1 MTRKP
6 LLHTKVTVKL
16 RKSEYREEWYLVVE
30 SYPIRKPDGGKPGR
44 IIESVNRIITTPI
57 WDTTAITGIDADGN
71 YKYKP
76 KRDTNGIIQCTSR
89 LDREACIYADK
100 VRALRQQEYDT
111 AVVYSDRE
119 QEMIAQ
125 NERMEQD
132 FIAYFNSI
140 IYKVHPNSSNSI
152 IVNWTRVGKLLSI
165 FSEGKPI
172 PFRKINVKLLED
184 LKLFM
189 LTAPQ
194 GGNKKGTLSQNSAAT
209 YFSIV
214 KAGLHRAFIDEY
226 LTVDIAAKVKGIP
239 ELKVK
244 RETLTLEEAELLA
257 QTPCE
262 NEVLKRAF
270 FFAILTGIRLCDIHE
285 LTWGEIQK
293 TSTGWRVDFTQRK
306 THVVDYLP
314 INEQAY
320 SLCGEPGEHDQQ
332 IFAGLT
338 GSSWISRPLKKW
350 IAASGIKKHITFH
363 CSRHTFATLQLEN
376 GTDIFVVKGMLGHTN
391 VKTTQIYAH
400 IVDKSKRNAAEVL
413 QIDGL
418 NTSNESLVDA
428 KVI

>member
-1 MTRKP
+1 
-6 LLHTKVTVKL
+6 
-16 RKSEYREEWYLVVE
+16 
-30 SYPIRKPDGGKPGR
+30 
-44 IIESVNRIITTPI
+44 
-57 WDTTAITGIDADGN
+57 
-71 YKYKP
+71 
-76 KRDTNGIIQCTSR
+76 
-89 LDREACIYADK
+89 
-100 VRALRQQEYDT
+100 
-111 AVVYSDRE
+111 
-119 QEMIAQ
+119 
-125 NERMEQD
+125 
-132 FIAYFNSI
+132 
-140 IYKVHPNSSNSI
+140 
-152 IVNWTRVGKLLSI
+152 
-165 FSEGKPI
+165 
-172 PFRKINVKLLED
+172 
-184 LKLFM
+184 M

-257 QTPCE
+257 QTPCK

-320 SLCGEPGEHDQQ
+320 SLCGERREPNQRVFER
-332 IFAGLT
+332 LT

-350 IAASGIKKHITFH
+350 IEASGIKKHITFH
-363 CSRHTFATLQLEN
+363 VARHTFATMMLTL
-376 GTDIFVVKGMLGHTN
+376 GADIYTVSKLLGHTK
-391 VKTTQIYAH
+391 VETTQIYAK
-400 IVDKSKRNAAEVL
+400 IINKKKDDAVSLIDAAF
-413 QIDGL
+413 
-418 NTSNESLVDA
+418 A
-428 KVI
+428 

>member
-1 MTRKP
+1 MRKP
-6 LLHTKVTVKL
+6 LLHTRVTVKL

-76 KRDTNGIIQCTSR
+76 KRDTNGIILCTSR

-320 SLCGEPGEHDQQ
+320 SLCGERREPNQRVFE
-332 IFAGLT
+332 GLT

-350 IAASGIKKHITFH
+350 IEASGIKKHITFH
-363 CSRHTFATLQLEN
+363 CSRHTFATLQLERD
-376 GTDIFVVKGMLGHTN
+376 TDIYTIKGMLGHTN

-400 IVDKSKRNAAEVL
+400 IVDKSKRNAADVIHIENLTPTNDNV
-413 QIDGL
+413 
-418 NTSNESLVDA
+418 ESVPA
-428 KVI
+428 I

>member
-1 MTRKP
+1 MRKP

-57 WDTTAITGIDADGN
+57 WDITAITGIDADGN

-418 NTSNESLVDA
+418 NTSNESLDDA

>member
-1 MTRKP
+1 MRKP

-30 SYPIRKPDGGKPGR
+30 SYPIRKPDGDKPGR

-363 CSRHTFATLQLEN
+363 SARRCELSLLLITNNLQR
-376 GTDIFVVKGMLGHTN
+376 FV
-391 VKTTQIYAH
+391 
-400 IVDKSKRNAAEVL
+400 S
-413 QIDGL
+413 
-418 NTSNESLVDA
+418 
-428 KVI
+428 

>member
-1 MTRKP
+1 MRKP

-57 WDTTAITGIDADGN
+57 WDTTAITDIDADGN

-125 NERMEQD
+125 NERMKQD

-418 NTSNESLVDA
+418 NTSNESLDDA

>member
-1 MTRKP
+1 MRKP

-16 RKSEYREEWYLVVE
+16 RKSEYREKWHLVVE

-76 KRDTNGIIQCTSR
+76 KRDTNGIILCTSR

-418 NTSNESLVDA
+418 NTSNESLDDA

>member
-1 MTRKP
+1 MRKP

-76 KRDTNGIIQCTSR
+76 KRDTNGIILCTSR

-320 SLCGEPGEHDQQ
+320 SLCGERREPNQRVFE
-332 IFAGLT
+332 GLT

-350 IAASGIKKHITFH
+350 IEASGIKKHITFH
-363 CSRHTFATLQLEN
+363 SSRHTFATLQLERD
-376 GTDIFVVKGMLGHTN
+376 TDIYTIKGMLGHTN

-400 IVDKSKRNAAEVL
+400 IVDKSKRNAA
-413 QIDGL
+413 D
-418 NTSNESLVDA
+418 
-428 KVI
+428 VIHIENLTPTNDDIERVPDI

>member
-1 MTRKP
+1 MRKP

-30 SYPIRKPDGGKPGR
+30 SYPVRKPDGGKPGR

-165 FSEGKPI
+165 YSEGKPI
-172 PFRKINVKLLED
+172 PFKKISVKLLED

-189 LTAPQ
+189 LSAPM
-194 GGNKKGTLSQNSAAT
+194 GGNKPGTLSQNSAST

-226 LTVDIAAKVKGIP
+226 LTVDISAKVKGIP
-239 ELKVK
+239 EIKVK
-244 RETLTLEEAELLA
+244 RETLTLEEAKMLA
-257 QTPCE
+257 TTPCE

-270 FFAILTGIRLCDIHE
+270 FFAVLTGIRLCDIHE
-285 LTWGEIQK
+285 LTWGEIVETASGK
-293 TSTGWRVDFTQRK
+293 RVDFTQRK
-306 THVVDYLP
+306 THIVDYLP
-314 INEQAY
+314 ISEQAF
-320 SLCGEPGEHDQQ
+320 SLCGEPQEPERH
-332 IFAGLT
+332 IFEGLT

-350 IAASGIKKHITFH
+350 MKAAGITKNITFH

-376 GTDIFVVKGMLGHTN
+376 DTNIYTVMSMLGHTN

-400 IVDKSKRNAAEVL
+400 IVDKSKRNAADVI
-413 QIDGL
+413 QIEGL
-418 NTSNESLVDA
+418 DTSNIN
-428 KVI
+428 K

>member
-1 MTRKP
+1 MRKP

-30 SYPIRKPDGGKPGR
+30 SYPVRKPDGGKPGR

-165 FSEGKPI
+165 YSEGKPI
-172 PFRKINVKLLED
+172 PFKKISVKLLED

-189 LTAPQ
+189 LSAPM
-194 GGNKKGTLSQNSAAT
+194 GGNKPGTLSQNSAST

-226 LTVDIAAKVKGIP
+226 LTVDISAKVKGIP
-239 ELKVK
+239 EIKVK
-244 RETLTLEEAELLA
+244 RETLTLEEAKMLA
-257 QTPCE
+257 TTPCE

-270 FFAILTGIRLCDIHE
+270 FFAVLTGIRLCDIHE
-285 LTWGEIQK
+285 LTWGEIVETASGK
-293 TSTGWRVDFTQRK
+293 RVDFTQRK
-306 THVVDYLP
+306 THIVDYLP
-314 INEQAY
+314 ISEQAF
-320 SLCGEPGEHDQQ
+320 SLCGEPQEPDRH
-332 IFAGLT
+332 IFEGLT

-350 IAASGIKKHITFH
+350 MKAAGITKNITFH

-376 GTDIFVVKGMLGHTN
+376 DTNIYTVMSMLGHTN

-400 IVDKSKRNAAEVL
+400 IVDKSKRNAADVI
-413 QIDGL
+413 QIEGL
-418 NTSNESLVDA
+418 DTSNIN
-428 KVI
+428 K

>member
-1 MTRKP
+1 MRKP

-44 IIESVNRIITTPI
+44 IIEYVNRIITTPF

-350 IAASGIKKHITFH
+350 KAASGIKKHITFH
-363 CSRHTFATLQLEN
+363 CSRHTFATLQ
-376 GTDIFVVKGMLGHTN
+376 
-391 VKTTQIYAH
+391 
-400 IVDKSKRNAAEVL
+400 
-413 QIDGL
+413 
-418 NTSNESLVDA
+418 
-428 KVI
+428 

>member
-1 MTRKP
+1 MRKP

-30 SYPIRKPDGGKPGR
+30 SYPIRKPDGGKPGH
-44 IIESVNRIITTPI
+44 IIESVNRILTTPI
-57 WDTTAITGIDADGN
+57 WNTTAITGIDADGN

-76 KRDTNGIIQCTSR
+76 KRDTNGIILCTSR

-125 NERMEQD
+125 NKRMEQN

-320 SLCGEPGEHDQQ
+320 SLCGKPGEHDQQ

-418 NTSNESLVDA
+418 NTSNESLDDA

>member
-1 MTRKP
+1 MRKP

-44 IIESVNRIITTPI
+44 IIEFVNRIITTPI

-100 VRALRQQEYDT
+100 VRALRQLEYDT

-418 NTSNESLVDA
+418 NTSNESLDDA

>member
-1 MTRKP
+1 MRKP

-57 WDTTAITGIDADGN
+57 WDITAITGIDADGN

-270 FFAILTGIRLCDIHE
+270 FFAILTDIRLCDIHE

-400 IVDKSKRNAAEVL
+400 IVDKSKRNAAEAL

-418 NTSNESLVDA
+418 NTSNESLDDA

>member
-1 MTRKP
+1 MRKP

-100 VRALRQQEYDT
+100 VRALRQLEYDT

-418 NTSNESLVDA
+418 NTSNESLDDA

>member
-1 MTRKP
+1 MRKP

-189 LTAPQ
+189 HTAPQ

-314 INEQAY
+314 INEQAF

-418 NTSNESLVDA
+418 NTSNESLDDA

>member
-1 MTRKP
+1 MRKP

-125 NERMEQD
+125 NERVEQD

-418 NTSNESLVDA
+418 NTSNESLDDA

>member
-1 MTRKP
+1 MRKP

-76 KRDTNGIIQCTSR
+76 KRDTNGIILCTSR

-400 IVDKSKRNAAEVL
+400 IVDKSKRNAAEAL

-418 NTSNESLVDA
+418 NTSNESLDDA

>member
-1 MTRKP
+1 MRKP

-57 WDTTAITGIDADGN
+57 WDTTAIIGIDADGN

-244 RETLTLEEAELLA
+244 RETLTIEEAELFA

-418 NTSNESLVDA
+418 NTSNESLDDA
-428 KVI
+428 KII

>member
-1 MTRKP
+1 MRKP

-30 SYPIRKPDGGKPGR
+30 SYPVRKPDGGKPGR

-57 WDTTAITGIDADGN
+57 WDTTAITGIDEDGN

-165 FSEGKPI
+165 YSEGKPI
-172 PFRKINVKLLED
+172 PFKKISVKLLED

-189 LTAPQ
+189 LSAPM
-194 GGNKKGTLSQNSAAT
+194 GGNKPGTLSQNSAST

-226 LTVDIAAKVKGIP
+226 LTVDISAKVKGIP
-239 ELKVK
+239 EIKVK
-244 RETLTLEEAELLA
+244 RETLTLEEAKMLA
-257 QTPCE
+257 TTPCE

-270 FFAILTGIRLCDIHE
+270 FFAVLTGIRLCDIHE
-285 LTWGEIQK
+285 LTWGEIVETASGK
-293 TSTGWRVDFTQRK
+293 RVDFTQRK
-306 THVVDYLP
+306 THIVDYLP
-314 INEQAY
+314 ISEQAF
-320 SLCGEPGEHDQQ
+320 SLCGEPQEPERH
-332 IFAGLT
+332 IFEGLT

-350 IAASGIKKHITFH
+350 MKAAGITKNITFH

-376 GTDIFVVKGMLGHTN
+376 DTNIYTVMSMLGHTN

-400 IVDKSKRNAAEVL
+400 IVDKSKRNAADAI
-413 QIDGL
+413 QIEGL
-418 NTSNESLVDA
+418 NTSNDNEKNDPTV
-428 KVI
+428 

>member
-1 MTRKP
+1 MRKP
-6 LLHTKVTVKL
+6 LLHTRVTVKL

-214 KAGLHRAFIDEY
+214 KAGLLRAFIDEY

-418 NTSNESLVDA
+418 NTSNESLDDA

>member
-1 MTRKP
+1 MRKP

-16 RKSEYREEWYLVVE
+16 RKSEFREEWYLVVE

-71 YKYKP
+71 YKCKP
-76 KRDTNGIIQCTSR
+76 KRDTNGIILCTSR

-320 SLCGEPGEHDQQ
+320 SLCGERREPNQRVFE
-332 IFAGLT
+332 GLT

-350 IAASGIKKHITFH
+350 IEASGIKKHITFH
-363 CSRHTFATLQLEN
+363 CSRHTFATLQLERD
-376 GTDIFVVKGMLGHTN
+376 TDIYTIKGMLGHTN

-400 IVDKSKRNAAEVL
+400 IVDKSKRNAA
-413 QIDGL
+413 D
-418 NTSNESLVDA
+418 
-428 KVI
+428 VIHIENLTPTNDDIERVPDI

>member
-1 MTRKP
+1 MRKP

-57 WDTTAITGIDADGN
+57 WDITAITGIDADGN

-244 RETLTLEEAELLA
+244 RETLTLEETELLA

-400 IVDKSKRNAAEVL
+400 IVDKSKRNAAEAL

-418 NTSNESLVDA
+418 NTSNESLDDA

>member
-1 MTRKP
+1 MRKP

-30 SYPIRKPDGGKPGR
+30 SYPIRKPDGGKPGC

-76 KRDTNGIIQCTSR
+76 KRDTNGIILCTSR

-418 NTSNESLVDA
+418 NT
-428 KVI
+428 

>member
-1 MTRKP
+1 MRKP

-71 YKYKP
+71 YKYNP
-76 KRDTNGIIQCTSR
+76 KRDTNGIILCTSR

-418 NTSNESLVDA
+418 NTSNESLDDA

>member
-1 MTRKP
+1 MRKP

-226 LTVDIAAKVKGIP
+226 LKVDIAAKVKGIP

-244 RETLTLEEAELLA
+244 REILTLEEAELLA

-418 NTSNESLVDA
+418 NTSNESLDDA

>member
-1 MTRKP
+1 MRKP

-30 SYPIRKPDGGKPGR
+30 SYPIRKSDGGKSGR

-76 KRDTNGIIQCTSR
+76 KRDTNGIILCTSR

-400 IVDKSKRNAAEVL
+400 IVDKSKRNAAEAL

-418 NTSNESLVDA
+418 NTSNESLDDA

>member
-1 MTRKP
+1 MRKP

-30 SYPIRKPDGGKPGR
+30 SYPVRKPDGGKPGR

-57 WDTTAITGIDADGN
+57 WDITAITGIDADGN

-89 LDREACIYADK
+89 LDKEACIYADK

-165 FSEGKPI
+165 YSEGKPI
-172 PFRKINVKLLED
+172 PFKKISVKLLED

-189 LTAPQ
+189 LSAPM
-194 GGNKKGTLSQNSAAT
+194 GGNKPGMLSQNSAST

-226 LTVDIAAKVKGIP
+226 LTVDISAKVKGIP
-239 ELKVK
+239 EIKVK
-244 RETLTLEEAELLA
+244 RETLTLEEAKMLA
-257 QTPCE
+257 TTPCE

-270 FFAILTGIRLCDIHE
+270 FFAVLTGIRLCDIHE
-285 LTWGEIQK
+285 LTWGEIVETASGK
-293 TSTGWRVDFTQRK
+293 RVDFTQRK
-306 THVVDYLP
+306 THIVDYLP
-314 INEQAY
+314 ISEQAF
-320 SLCGEPGEHDQQ
+320 SLCGEPQEPERHV
-332 IFAGLT
+332 FEGLT

-350 IAASGIKKHITFH
+350 MKAAGITKHITFH

-376 GTDIFVVKGMLGHTN
+376 DTNIYTVMSMLGHTN

-400 IVDKSKRNAAEVL
+400 IVDKSKRNAADVIK
-413 QIDGL
+413 IDGL
-418 NTSNESLVDA
+418 QPDDTPKEITSV
-428 KVI
+428 V

>member
-1 MTRKP
+1 MRKP

-140 IYKVHPNSSNSI
+140 IYKMHPNSSNSI

-418 NTSNESLVDA
+418 NTSNESLDDA

>member
-1 MTRKP
+1 MRKP

-57 WDTTAITGIDADGN
+57 WDITAITGIDADGN

-119 QEMIAQ
+119 QEMIDQ

-418 NTSNESLVDA
+418 NTSNESLDDA

>member
-1 MTRKP
+1 MRKP

-44 IIESVNRIITTPI
+44 IIESVNRTITTPI
-57 WDTTAITGIDADGN
+57 WDITAITGIDADGN

-376 GTDIFVVKGMLGHTN
+376 GTDIFVVNGMLGHTN

-418 NTSNESLVDA
+418 NTSNESLDNA

>member
-1 MTRKP
+1 MRKP

-57 WDTTAITGIDADGN
+57 WDTRAITGIDADGN

-76 KRDTNGIIQCTSR
+76 KRDTNGIILCTSR

-391 VKTTQIYAH
+391 VKTTQICAH

-418 NTSNESLVDA
+418 NTSNESLDDA

>member
-1 MTRKP
+1 MRKP

-209 YFSIV
+209 YFLIV

-285 LTWGEIQK
+285 LTWGKIQK

-418 NTSNESLVDA
+418 NTSNESLDDA

>member
-1 MTRKP
+1 MRKP

-71 YKYKP
+71 YKFKP
-76 KRDTNGIIQCTSR
+76 KRDTNGIILCTSR

-418 NTSNESLVDA
+418 NTSNESLDDA